1 MKSFHQ
7 IFEITVEASVIS
19 DNPQESINNLHI
31 IPPDNLSELQVIGHC
46 IFFGYDYMILHIP
59 PDKLSELYVISYMT
73 LHIPPDKLIGH
84 YNNCIV
90 FLYDIISKL

>member
-1 MKSFHQ
+1 
-7 IFEITVEASVIS
+7 
-19 DNPQESINNLHI
+19 
-31 IPPDNLSELQVIGHC
+31 
-46 IFFGYDYMILHIP
+46 MILHIP

-73 LHIPPDKLIGH
+73 LHIQPDKLIGH